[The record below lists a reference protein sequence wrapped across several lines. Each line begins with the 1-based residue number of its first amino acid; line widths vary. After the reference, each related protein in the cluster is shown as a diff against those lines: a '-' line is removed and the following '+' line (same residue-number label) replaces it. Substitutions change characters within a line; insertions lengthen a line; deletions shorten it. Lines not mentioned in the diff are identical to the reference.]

1 MGRVLALALL
11 ASTLCGC
18 DRLIGRQLE
27 RNLTRVDASVLSS
40 PDLQVVI
47 CGSGSPLPD
56 ATRAAACTAVIA
68 GGEFVLVDSGPGSWE
83 VLDLEN
89 LPIGKLSAV
98 LLTHFHSDHIGGL
111 GEAIT
116 QSWIAGRAQPLAVYG
131 PDGVERVVAGFGEAY
146 ASDVD
151 YRVAHHGDAYLPR
164 AAAGAEAHVVALGD
178 AANASAVVFVR
189 NGLKVTMFRVDHDP
203 VRPAVGY
210 RFDFAGRSVVV
221 SGDCAKSA
229 SLVEHAKSADVLIHE
244 ALERTLIE
252 RAIAAAKRL
261 GLERQAK
268 LAGDIPDYHTSPVE
282 AAEIARDAGVSELVL
297 THLVPSPNNY
307 LTRRI
312 FLAGVADVFKG
323 KVVIA
328 DDGTRIALPPRS
340 APRPP

>member
-1 MGRVLALALL
+1 MRRLLVFAALAALL
-11 ASTLCGC
+11 AGC
-18 DRLIGRQLE
+18 DRLIERQLE
-27 RNLTRVDASVLSS
+27 RNLTRVDQSVLTS

-47 CGSGSPLPD
+47 CGSGSPLADP
-56 ATRAAACTAVIA
+56 TRAAACTAVIA
-68 GGEFVLVDSGPGSWE
+68 GGELVMVDAGPGSWE
-83 VLDLEN
+83 VLDQANVPVAE
-89 LPIGKLSAV
+89 LSAV

-116 QSWIAGRAQPLAVYG
+116 QSWIAGRDKPLAVYG
-131 PDGVERVVAGFGEAY
+131 PEGVERVVSGFAEAY
-146 ASDVD
+146 AADVD
-151 YRVAHHGDAYLPR
+151 YRVAHHDDAFMPR
-164 AAAGAEAHVVALGD
+164 AAAVAEAHTVALAEAPD
-178 AANASAVVFVR
+178 ASAVVFER

-229 SLVEHAKSADVLIHE
+229 SMVVHAKGADVLIHE
-244 ALERTLIE
+244 ALERTLIA
-252 RAIAAAKRL
+252 RAVAASKRL

-268 LAGDIPDYHTSPVE
+268 LAGDIQDYHASPVE
-282 AAEIARDAGVSELVL
+282 AAEIARDAGVAELVF
-297 THLVPSPNNY
+297 THLVPSPNNF

-328 DDGTRIALPPRS
+328 EDGMRISLPPR
-340 APRPP
+340 

>member
-1 MGRVLALALL
+1 MRRCLVFIALAAAL
-11 ASTLCGC
+11 SGC
-18 DRLIGRQLE
+18 DRLIERQLDK
-27 RNLTRVDASVLSS
+27 NLTRVDKSVLTS

-83 VLDLEN
+83 VLDLAN
-89 LPIGKLSAV
+89 LPIGQVSAV

-131 PDGVERVVAGFGEAY
+131 PEGVERVVAGFGEAY
-146 ASDVD
+146 AQDVN
-151 YRVAHHGDAYLPR
+151 YRVAHHGEAYMPR

-178 AANASAVVFVR
+178 EPNASATVFER

-221 SGDCAKSA
+221 SGDTAKSTC
-229 SLVEHAKSADVLIHE
+229 LVEHAKGADVLIHE
-244 ALERTLIE
+244 ALERTLIA

-282 AAEIARDAGVSELVL
+282 AAEVARDAGVSELVL
-297 THLVPSPNNY
+297 THLVPSPNNF

-328 DDGTRIALPPRS
+328 EDGMRISLPPR
-340 APRPP
+340 

>member
-1 MGRVLALALL
+1 MLRYLVLSLL
-11 ASTLCGC
+11 AATLGGC
-18 DRLIGRQLE
+18 DRLIERQLD
-27 RNLTRVDASVLSS
+27 RNLTRVEAKVLTS

-56 ATRAAACTAVIA
+56 TTRAAACTAVIA

-89 LPIGKLSAV
+89 LPIGQISAV

-111 GEAIT
+111 GEALT
-116 QSWIAGRAQPLAVYG
+116 QSWIAGRAKPLAVYG
-131 PDGVERVVAGFGEAY
+131 PEGVERVVAGFGEAY

-164 AAAGAEAHVVALGD
+164 AAAGAEAHAVALGD
-178 AANASAVVFVR
+178 APNASALVFER

-221 SGDCAKSA
+221 SGDTAKST
-229 SLVEHAKSADVLIHE
+229 SLIEHAKSADVLIHE
-244 ALERTLIE
+244 ALERTLIA

-282 AAEIARDAGVSELVL
+282 AAEVARDAGVSELVL
-297 THLVPSPNNY
+297 THLVPSPNNF

-328 DDGTRIALPPRS
+328 EDGLRISLPPR
-340 APRPP
+340 